1 MDFQRGDG
9 RGPESE
15 EEIASISIVN
25 DNRRSMNEGDRMK
38 IFKESNTEA
47 LEHTSR
53 HPKFISYK
61 YSYLFIAIVAQFVV
75 APLLEKR
82 IPLIT
87 SFLYLILMLAVL
99 GTLDLRK
106 IFLRVLLG
114 LGLLA
119 FLFSFL
125 ANAFRLPFQE
135 SFNFYFVGLS
145 ANALFLAIAIALLIM
160 KIFAETKI
168 TAETIKG
175 GISVYF
181 LIGFLWAYL
190 YSLLLLLDPE
200 ALFFAKGTFQYT
212 SLTYFSFTTL
222 TTLGYGDITP
232 INWMARNLTILE
244 STFGQI
250 YLTVLIARLVGLH
263 IAGKQKDTCNP
274 VEDE

>member
-1 MDFQRGDG
+1 
-9 RGPESE
+9 
-15 EEIASISIVN
+15 
-25 DNRRSMNEGDRMK
+25 MNEGDRMK
-38 IFKESNTEA
+38 IFRERNAEA
-47 LEHTSR
+47 LEQSSR
-53 HPKFISYK
+53 HPKIISYK
-61 YSYLFIAIVAQFVV
+61 YSYLFIAIVAQFVL
-75 APLLEKR
+75 APLLEQR
-82 IPLIT
+82 IPFIT

-114 LGLLA
+114 LGLFA

-125 ANAFRLPFQE
+125 ANAFHFPFQE

-181 LIGFLWAYL
+181 LIGFLWTYL
-190 YSLLLLLDPE
+190 YSLLLLLDPQ
-200 ALFFAKGTFQYT
+200 ALSFPRGTFEYA

-232 INWMARNLTILE
+232 VNWLTRNLTILE

-263 IAGKQKDTCNP
+263 IASKRQNTCAHA
-274 VEDE
+274 EDK

>member
-1 MDFQRGDG
+1 MN
-9 RGPESE
+9 
-15 EEIASISIVN
+15 SI
-25 DNRRSMNEGDRMK
+25 
-38 IFKESNTEA
+38 KESNNVA
-47 LEHTSR
+47 LKRASR
-53 HPKFISYK
+53 LPKFKYYK
-61 YSYLFIAIVAQFVV
+61 YSYLVLAIVAQFVL

-82 IPLIT
+82 FPLIIPL
-87 SFLYLILMLAVL
+87 LYLVLMLAVL
-99 GTLDLRK
+99 GTLDIRK

-125 ANAFRLPFQE
+125 ATAFRFPLQE
-135 SFNFYFVGLS
+135 SFNFYLIGLS
-145 ANALFLAIAIALLIM
+145 ANTLFLAIAIAVLVK

-190 YSLLLLLDPE
+190 YSLLLLLDRQ
-200 ALFFAKGTFQYT
+200 ALSFAMGSFEYA

-232 INWMARNLTILE
+232 VNWLARNLTILE

-263 IAGKQKDTCNP
+263 IVNKKRDTYAP
-274 VEDE
+274 AEDK